1 MWDMHV
7 AYAQMAWSETECIAV
22 ERTLVNQTLV
32 IPELLAR
39 WSISQ
44 FILRTQ
50 IQKERLP
57 YPWVSF
63 KIRFDVLVQMKLVF
77 YQMKYKRNLEI
88 IC

>member
-7 AYAQMAWSETECIAV
+7 AYAQMVRSETEYIAV
-22 ERTLVNQTLV
+22 ERILVSRTLV

-50 IQKERLP
+50 IQK
-57 YPWVSF
+57 
-63 KIRFDVLVQMKLVF
+63 
-77 YQMKYKRNLEI
+77 
-88 IC
+88 